1 MRVILRV
8 SRRNGLD
15 VAAWALA
22 STRVFDR
29 VLQAGGA
36 ASFAAARVLLRVL
49 RAGAE
54 DWSAVVG
61 CVARRRRCC
70 GVATVTGEC
79 RVVGTTLGAGC
90 VGLVP
95 MVCTLGVGAVST
107 RGGDAAGGG
116 VLAVMDR
123 VTRRLASLSGFGTLG
138 SGGVSPWCGSGAV
151 SGVGAM
157 VVSSTG
163 GGGVVAATMLRRSRY
178 SCDDL

>member
-36 ASFAAARVLLRVL
+36 ASFAAARVMLRVL

-54 DWSAVVG
+54 WSAGVV
-61 CVARRRRCC
+61 CVASRRRRC
-70 GVATVTGEC
+70 GLATVTGEC
-79 RVVGTTLGAGC
+79 RVVGTTLRAGC
-90 VGLVP
+90 VGLVTL
-95 MVCTLGVGAVST
+95 VFTLGVGAVST
-107 RGGDAAGGG
+107 LGGG
-116 VLAVMDR
+116 AVGVGVFAVMDR
-123 VTRRLASLSGFGTLG
+123 VTRCMVSFTGFGTLG

-157 VVSSTG
+157 VVSSPG